1 MYEKLGNFIDGEWR
15 TANEIGQ
22 DVLNPANESVLAF
35 LPHATEKDLDDAL
48 ESAQKGFKIW
58 RDTPVQKRASILNK
72 TADLIEERT
81 NQISRIITLEQ
92 GKPLREAKGE
102 ILRTIETFRWNA
114 ELGIDNLE
122 KRSVLRPNGLRQSVR
137 VEPVGVALGLT
148 PWNFP
153 AFLPAR
159 KLASA
164 LAAGCS
170 MILKA
175 SEETP
180 GTAVSLIRALSD
192 AGVPDGVVNL
202 VFGVPAEISEKLF
215 ASTIVRKISFTG
227 SVPVGK
233 QLAGLASSGLKRCT
247 FELGGHS
254 PAIVCEDANL
264 NNALSTL
271 TAFKFRNS
279 GQVCIAPSRFFV
291 HRSHYNSFVNG
302 FVDASHSQCLGN
314 GLEEETTMGPMS
326 NYRRIES
333 MGDLVQDAVKCGAKL
348 VTGGKRWGNVGF
360 FWEPTV
366 LVDVPDH
373 SKIMQEEPFGPVAPI
388 IPFDSL
394 DEVIEKSN
402 SLQYGLA
409 AYVFTQSD
417 NTRELLVNSLESGGI
432 AFNSAAPVPSDLPY
446 GGLKDSGYGYE
457 GGIEGVEAY
466 LHKKL
471 VSLE

>member
-1 MYEKLGNFIDGEWR
+1 MYEKLGNFINGEWR
-15 TANEIGQ
+15 TSNEIGQ

-35 LPHATEKDLDDAL
+35 LPHATEKDLEDAL

-72 TADLIEERT
+72 TADLIEERA
-81 NQISRIITLEQ
+81 NQISHVITLEQ

-159 KLASA
+159 KLAPA

-233 QLAGLASSGLKRCT
+233 QLAGLASYGLKRCT

-264 NNALSTL
+264 ENALSTL

-314 GLEEETTMGPMS
+314 GLEEGTTMGPMS

-333 MGDLVQDAVKCGAKL
+333 MGNLVQDAVKCGANI